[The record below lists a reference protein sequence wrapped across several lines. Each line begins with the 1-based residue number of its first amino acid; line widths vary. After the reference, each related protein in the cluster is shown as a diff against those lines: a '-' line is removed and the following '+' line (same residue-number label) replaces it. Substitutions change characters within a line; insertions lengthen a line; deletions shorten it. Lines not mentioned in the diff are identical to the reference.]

1 MSAWVEKMKAK
12 WGLTS
17 GFQVFLVCVVF
28 SCAGLSV
35 TRIRRLFW
43 PLFGFTKDTSMWIQ
57 VPTYIL
63 LIFPT
68 YQVMLLLF
76 GTLFGQFR
84 FFWAKEKAL
93 FRLMTK
99 PFRRRQH

>member
-1 MSAWVEKMKAK
+1 
-12 WGLTS
+12 
-17 GFQVFLVCVVF
+17 
-28 SCAGLSV
+28 
-35 TRIRRLFW
+35 
-43 PLFGFTKDTSMWIQ
+43 
-57 VPTYIL
+57 
-63 LIFPT
+63 
-68 YQVMLLLF
+68 MLLVF

>member
-12 WGLTS
+12 WGLTT
-17 GFQVFLVCVVF
+17 GFQVFIICVVF
-28 SCAGLSV
+28 SLAGSSIMF
-35 TRIRRLFW
+35 IRPVVWR
-43 PLFGFTKDTSMWIQ
+43 LFGFGPDTSAWIR

-63 LIFPT
+63 FIFPT
-68 YQVMLLLF
+68 YQIMLLVF